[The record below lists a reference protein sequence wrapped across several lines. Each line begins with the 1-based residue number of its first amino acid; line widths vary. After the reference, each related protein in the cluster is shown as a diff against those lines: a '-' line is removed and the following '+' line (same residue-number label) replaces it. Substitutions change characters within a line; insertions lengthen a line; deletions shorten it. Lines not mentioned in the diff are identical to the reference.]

1 MDENEI
7 ESSEYIESSEES
19 EASDSSDLD
28 ESSESLESDEI
39 SEESEESTDETIEDE
54 SGTTQEILVNFD
66 SIHLS
71 DNLND
76 IGLLGMAL
84 LIIILCLG
92 LLNVW
97 GIKE

>member
-1 MDENEI
+1 MNEEI
-7 ESSEYIESSEES
+7 EYSEYIESSEES
-19 EASDSSDLD
+19 ESIDSFDSV
-28 ESSESLESDEI
+28 ESSEFDESNEL
-39 SEESEESTDETIEDE
+39 SEESEESTEEIIEDE
-54 SGTTQEILVNFD
+54 SGATQELLISID
-66 SIHLS
+66 SIQLS
-71 DNLND
+71 DSLND

>member
-1 MDENEI
+1 MNEEI
-7 ESSEYIESSEES
+7 ESSEYIESSEGSES
-19 EASDSSDLD
+19 IDSYDYSEPSEFD
-28 ESSESLESDEI
+28 ESGDLSQ
-39 SEESEESTDETIEDE
+39 ESEESTEETIADE
-54 SGTTQEILVNFD
+54 SGTTQEVIVEFD
-66 SIHLS
+66 TIQLS

>member
-1 MDENEI
+1 MNEEI

-19 EASDSSDLD
+19 ESIDSFDSL
-28 ESSESLESDEI
+28 ESSESDESGDL
-39 SEESEESTDETIEDE
+39 SEESEESTEETIEDG
-54 SGTTQEILVNFD
+54 SGTTQEVIVSVD
-66 SIHLS
+66 SIQLS
-71 DNLND
+71 DSLND
-76 IGLLGMAL
+76 IGLLGMSL